1 MNVSKIEL
9 GQRIKAIRLS
19 TGLNMREFGEK
30 IFNSADSLVS
40 RWEKGKSIPTHKR
53 LIEIAKLG
61 DVTVSY
67 LLYGNI
73 KTFVSNIIDHYFSKT
88 NTFELLDIDEIK
100 EVKINDYSTDK
111 VSMFYEVQKEFIDQY
126 GENNIDTWELKN
138 EADDRLYN
146 YIESDL
152 KDELRE
158 LNAYYLDE
166 WLEIPT
172 KFRVLNKR
180 LKENF
185 DNEVILSTVISEAF
199 EKTLLKYNNFDEKE
213 ADDFLNVLIKFYS
226 SLYNGKF
233 KHYLYFDNKTTIDT
247 LSNGLLNVTTP
258 NFNVIEL
265 FKFDNWNNLS
275 NESQQTIRDETIKYI
290 ELLIMRELNK

>member
-40 RWEKGKSIPTHKR
+40 RWEKGKSIPNHKR

-67 LLYGNI
+67 LLYGSINI
-73 KTFVSNIIDHYFSKT
+73 LVPNIIDEYFSSVD
-88 NTFELLDIDEIK
+88 TFELLDIDEIK
-100 EVKINDYSTDK
+100 EVKINEYSNDK
-111 VSMFYEVQKEFIDQY
+111 VSMFYEVQQEFIDQY
-126 GENNIDTWELKN
+126 GEDNIDTWELKN

-152 KDELRE
+152 IKELD
-158 LNAYYLDE
+158 NINQNYIDE
-166 WLEIPT
+166 WAEIPT

-180 LKENF
+180 LKENY
-185 DNEVILSTVISEAF
+185 DNEVILSTVITEAF

-213 ADDFLNVLIKFYS
+213 ADDFLNDLIKFYS

-233 KHYLYFDNKTTIDT
+233 KHYLYSDNKTTIDT
-247 LSNGLLNVTTP
+247 LTKGLLNVTSP

-275 NESQQTIRDETIKYI
+275 DESQQTIRDETIKYI

>member
-1 MNVSKIEL
+1 
-9 GQRIKAIRLS
+9 
-19 TGLNMREFGEK
+19 
-30 IFNSADSLVS
+30 
-40 RWEKGKSIPTHKR
+40 
-53 LIEIAKLG
+53 
-61 DVTVSY
+61 
-67 LLYGNI
+67 
-73 KTFVSNIIDHYFSKT
+73 
-88 NTFELLDIDEIK
+88 
-100 EVKINDYSTDK
+100 
-111 VSMFYEVQKEFIDQY
+111 MFYEVQKEFIDQY

-275 NESQQTIRDETIKYI
+275 DESQQTIRDETIKYI